1 MILGVLNRFA
11 LVEKLIS
18 PLGHWCVE
26 VICEEINSFSFHVSI
41 SQKNHT
47 VVFFGNFTDLFK
59 KQFRMVSKSAKSV
72 SWCMDLAGMDLDR
85 VGQTE
90 LIEVGKKSREQALMV
105 NRVICHR
112 VCNRIF
118 N

>member
-1 MILGVLNRFA
+1 
-11 LVEKLIS
+11 
-18 PLGHWCVE
+18 
-26 VICEEINSFSFHVSI
+26 
-41 SQKNHT
+41 
-47 VVFFGNFTDLFK
+47 
-59 KQFRMVSKSAKSV
+59 MVSKSAKSV
-72 SWCMDLAGMDLDR
+72 SWCMDLDR

-90 LIEVGKKSREQALMV
+90 LIEVGKKKSREQAVVV